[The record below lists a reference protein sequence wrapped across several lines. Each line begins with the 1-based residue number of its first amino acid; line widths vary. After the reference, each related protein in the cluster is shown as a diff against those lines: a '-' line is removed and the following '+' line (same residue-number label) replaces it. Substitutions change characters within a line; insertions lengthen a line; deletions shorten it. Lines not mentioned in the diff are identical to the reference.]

1 VVKYGKLLAIS
12 FNIFLDPKY
21 HQVKVVGD
29 ETLSYHYQ
37 LDLGMLFKNLKC
49 DLLKGNNEC

>member
-1 VVKYGKLLAIS
+1 MVKSSKVLAIS

-29 ETLSYHYQ
+29 EVVFLS
-37 LDLGMLFKNLKC
+37 LLIRLGKVI
-49 DLLKGNNEC
+49 

>member
-1 VVKYGKLLAIS
+1 VVKYVKVVAIS

-29 ETLSYHYQ
+29 GAIFSSLSFG
-37 LDLGMLFKNLKC
+37 LGTVI
-49 DLLKGNNEC
+49 

>member
-1 VVKYGKLLAIS
+1 VVKYGKVVAIS

>member
-21 HQVKVVGD
+21 LQINVIGD
-29 ETLSYHYQ
+29 KTTFSSLSFG
-37 LDLGMLFKNLKC
+37 LGNVI
-49 DLLKGNNEC
+49 